1 MNLRPLILF
10 LFFLTVSDQVGHAL
24 DGRLLTGAEQPERY
38 VPLLQGKSVAIIANQ
53 TSMVG
58 NVHIVDFLTD
68 RKINPAGL
76 RAIFAAEHGYSNL
89 ASDGD
94 LISDSTDPSTG
105 LPVVSLYGAHRK
117 PSPEDLRG
125 IDIVIFDIQDV
136 GVRFYTYIS
145 TLSYLME
152 ACAENNV
159 RCIVLDRPNPNGFYV
174 DGNIPDTAWSS
185 FVCLHPVPVV
195 HGMTAGEYALMVN
208 GEGWLKG
215 GVKCDL
221 TVISCANYTHQTLY
235 GLPVKP
241 SPNLPDPA
249 SVYLY
254 PSLCLFEGTNI
265 SVGRGTDF
273 PFRVYGS
280 PLLPDRG
287 FSFTPRSMQGSA
299 KPPFMGVRCY
309 GTDLRDSVSPGMVP
323 RPQINLR
330 WLIDAYR
337 EYPDKSS
344 FFLKYFDV
352 LAGGPL
358 LREQIISG
366 MDENEIRETW
376 QAGLVK
382 FMEIRARYLL
392 YD

>member
-1 MNLRPLILF
+1 
-10 LFFLTVSDQVGHAL
+10 
-24 DGRLLTGAEQPERY
+24 
-38 VPLLQGKSVAIIANQ
+38 
-53 TSMVG
+53 
-58 NVHIVDFLTD
+58 
-68 RKINPAGL
+68 
-76 RAIFAAEHGYSNL
+76 
-89 ASDGD
+89 
-94 LISDSTDPSTG
+94 
-105 LPVVSLYGAHRK
+105 
-117 PSPEDLRG
+117 
-125 IDIVIFDIQDV
+125 
-136 GVRFYTYIS
+136 
-145 TLSYLME
+145 ME

-159 RCIVLDRPNPNGFYV
+159 KCIVLDRPNPNGFYV

-208 GEGWLKG
+208 SEGWLKG

-221 TVISCANYTHQTLY
+221 TVINCANYTHQTLY
-235 GLPVKP
+235 ELPVKP

-337 EYPDKSS
+337 EYPDKGS

-366 MDENEIRETW
+366 MDEDEIRETW
-376 QAGLVK
+376 QAGLLK